1 MDDLEFY
8 RLAHA
13 VLRNAANA
21 AQDSSQR
28 THLGG
33 LREEAWSRLKT
44 AEQRTPLVFAMH
56 PYADPI
62 AQRGD
67 PGEGSLLTSA
77 SPTAFAPDDLRAG
90 YVWIGNKGFEQAC
103 AHPGYLG
110 IDEAWA
116 ILLHG
121 ATVGSLLQ
129 AQDFGS
135 SGNALHGRLK
145 TAIEWVKDATGCF
158 DLADYIGA
166 IKVGRDGSIT
176 PPFIAR
182 RIEFQL

>member
-8 RLAHA
+8 RFTHT

-21 AQDSSQR
+21 APDLTQR
-28 THLGG
+28 KHLGI
-33 LREEAWSRLKT
+33 LREEAWKRMRF
-44 AEQRTPLVFAMH
+44 AEQRTPLVFAPH
-56 PYADPI
+56 
-62 AQRGD
+62 
-67 PGEGSLLTSA
+67 
-77 SPTAFAPDDLRAG
+77 AG

-103 AHPGYLG
+103 AHPGHPG

-121 ATVGSLLQ
+121 ATAGSVLH
-129 AQDFGS
+129 ASDFGG

-145 TAIEWVKDATGCF
+145 TASEWVKDATGCF

-166 IKVGRDGSIT
+166 IKVGRNGSIT
-176 PPFIAR
+176 PPPITR
-182 RIEFQL
+182 RIEFHL